1 MQGVGVQF
9 YAVGQEGLT
18 WEDSREHRPGGC
30 KSVGVG
36 APRAMGTSGSEAGD
50 GRVPGTPED
59 QQGDPCGPGDSP
71 GACAGLWL
79 YPEEGGS
86 HGGCEHR
93 RGAAT
98 LVFLEALSGGSVE
111 KTPLGT
117 GVESGRRL
125 GGGMG
130 AVGEGGW
137 NQRGV

>member
-1 MQGVGVQF
+1 MWPGQG
-9 YAVGQEGLT
+9 
-18 WEDSREHRPGGC
+18 
-30 KSVGVG
+30 
-36 APRAMGTSGSEAGD
+36 GD
-50 GRVPGTPED
+50 R
-59 QQGDPCGPGDSP
+59 P

-137 NQRGV
+137 NPGENMRVRDDGHRNTNTAPGTQ